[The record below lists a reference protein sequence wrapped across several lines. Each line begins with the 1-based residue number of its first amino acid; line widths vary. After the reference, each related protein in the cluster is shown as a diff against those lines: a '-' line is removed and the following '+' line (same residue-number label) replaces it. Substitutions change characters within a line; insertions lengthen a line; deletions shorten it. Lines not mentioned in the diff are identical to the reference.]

1 MYKHERRSTTL
12 RILAS
17 KGFCSTGELARTL
30 GISQATLYRDLR
42 DMEEDGAIEKHY
54 GGVILARKYASSVD
68 FLVRE
73 TRNVTEKEKIAEKA
87 IDLIKDGD
95 SFFLDTSTTCQV
107 LVRTL
112 LERKD
117 KKHLTAITNSCR
129 LILML
134 EDDPDFTAICTGGTH
149 MKKLDILVGSP
160 AEEFISTISAD
171 KYFFSASGI
180 MDHGTLDSE
189 YSEVIIKRLILSRVK
204 QRILL
209 ADHTK
214 FDHISTFVAVAIPEI
229 DMLIT
234 DSLTPKEKLAVFVKN
249 NVRVIQTD

>member
-1 MYKHERRSTTL
+1 MYKHERRSTML
-12 RILAS
+12 RMLAG

-54 GGVILARKYASSVD
+54 GGVVLARNYASSVD
-68 FLVRE
+68 FSVRE
-73 TRNVTEKEKIAEKA
+73 TRNVIEKEKIAEEA
-87 IDLIKDGD
+87 IGFIKDGD

-107 LVRTL
+107 LVRKL

-117 KKHLTAITNSCR
+117 KKNLTVITNSCR

-134 EDDPDFTAICTGGTH
+134 EDALDITAICTGGTH

-160 AEEFISTISAD
+160 AEEFISTINAT

-180 MDHGTLDSE
+180 LDQGTLDSE

-214 FDHISTFVAVAIPEI
+214 FDHISTFRAAAISEI
-229 DMLIT
+229 DVLIT
-234 DSLTPKEKLAVFVKN
+234 DSLTPKEKLDAFVKN
-249 NVRVIQTD
+249 NVQVIQAS